1 MRSFFYGWRRKTG
14 CVALLFA
21 SLSMFAWV
29 RSLVTQDGVLIRTDT
44 DTAYYVQTKPHLIHW
59 YRMVAAG
66 TKWGIMDN
74 DIEVTLPFWYFTIPL
89 TLLSAILI
97 LWPPPKPATVR
108 HNVKA

>member
-1 MRSFFYGWRRKTG
+1 
-14 CVALLFA
+14 
-21 SLSMFAWV
+21 MFAWV
-29 RSLVTQDGVLIRTDT
+29 RSLVMQDGVLIRTDT

-89 TLLSAILI
+89 TLLSALLI
-97 LWPPPKPATVR
+97 FWPSRKSAIIS
-108 HNVKA
+108 HDAKA